1 MGRYKKIVT
10 NIAEDKRVII
20 EKKIDI
26 VDIILMVLVMV
37 SLLIILV
44 LRSDNQKL
52 LEQVNEVMGDY
63 NEISYQYDLLT
74 NSYQELKND
83 YERVIELMNGADRYQ
98 EAKELKEE

>member
-1 MGRYKKIVT
+1 MG
-10 NIAEDKRVII
+10 VI
-20 EKKIDI
+20 KGHFRI

-98 EAKELKEE
+98 EAKELKEK

>member
-1 MGRYKKIVT
+1 MGRYKKIVA

-63 NEISYQYDLLT
+63 NEISYQYDLLN
-74 NSYQELKND
+74 NSYE
-83 YERVIELMNGADRYQ
+83 
-98 EAKELKEE
+98 ELKEKYEYAIEVIRTSDKYDLPEGVNK

>member
-63 NEISYQYDLLT
+63 NEISYQYDLLN
-74 NSYQELKND
+74 NSYENLKKD
-83 YERVIELMNGADRYQ
+83 YERLVDYIRTSDKYDLPEGV
-98 EAKELKEE
+98 EE

>member
-63 NEISYQYDLLT
+63 NEISYQYDLLN
-74 NSYQELKND
+74 NSYE
-83 YERVIELMNGADRYQ
+83 
-98 EAKELKEE
+98 ELKEKYEYAIEVIRTSDKYDLPEGVEE

>member
-52 LEQVNEVMGDY
+52 LEQVNEVMGKY
-63 NEISYQYDLLT
+63 NEVNYQADLI
-74 NSYQELKND
+74 NNA
-83 YERVIELMNGADRYQ
+83 YE
-98 EAKELKEE
+98 ELKEDYEYVAEIIRTSDKYDLSEGVEE

>member
-63 NEISYQYDLLT
+63 NEISYQYDLLN
-74 NSYQELKND
+74 NSYEELKKE
-83 YERVIELMNGADRYQ
+83 YERVIDLANGIDRYH
-98 EAKELKEE
+98 EAKKFEGE

>member
-63 NEISYQYDLLT
+63 NEISYQYDLLN
-74 NSYQELKND
+74 NSYE
-83 YERVIELMNGADRYQ
+83 
-98 EAKELKEE
+98 ELKEKYEYAIEVIRTRDKYDLPEGVDK

>member
-10 NIAEDKRVII
+10 NIAEDKRVIT

-44 LRSDNQKL
+44 LRSDNQNL
-52 LEQVNEVMGDY
+52 LEQVDEVMGDY
-63 NEISYQYDLLT
+63 NEISYQYDLLN
-74 NSYQELKND
+74 NSYEELKKE
-83 YERVIELMNGADRYQ
+83 YERVIDLMNGTDRYQ
-98 EAKELKEE
+98 EAKELQEE

>member
-98 EAKELKEE
+98 EAKELKEK

>member
-10 NIAEDKRVII
+10 NIAEDKRFII

-26 VDIILMVLVMV
+26 VDIILMVLVIV

>member
-52 LEQVNEVMGDY
+52 LEQVNEVAGDY

-98 EAKELKEE
+98 EAKKLKEE

>member
-63 NEISYQYDLLT
+63 NEISYQYDLLN
-74 NSYQELKND
+74 NSYE
-83 YERVIELMNGADRYQ
+83 
-98 EAKELKEE
+98 ELKEKYEYAIEVIRTSDKYDLPEGVDK

>member
-63 NEISYQYDLLT
+63 NEISYQYDLLN
-74 NSYQELKND
+74 NSYE
-83 YERVIELMNGADRYQ
+83 
-98 EAKELKEE
+98 ELKEKYEYAIEVIRTSDKYDLSEGVEE

>member
-1 MGRYKKIVT
+1 MNIDKKIEELRKEF
-10 NIAEDKRVII
+10 N

-52 LEQVNEVMGDY
+52 LEQVNEVMGNY
-63 NEISYQYDLLT
+63 NEISYQYDLLN
-74 NSYQELKND
+74 NSYE
-83 YERVIELMNGADRYQ
+83 
-98 EAKELKEE
+98 ELKEKYEYAIEVIRTSDKYDLPEGVEE

>member
-1 MGRYKKIVT
+1 MGRYKKIVA

-63 NEISYQYDLLT
+63 NEISYQYDLLN
-74 NSYQELKND
+74 NSYE
-83 YERVIELMNGADRYQ
+83 
-98 EAKELKEE
+98 ELKEKYEYAIEVIRTSDKYDLPEGVEE

>member
-52 LEQVNEVMGDY
+52 LEQVNEAMGDY
-63 NEISYQYDLLT
+63 NEISYQYDLLN
-74 NSYQELKND
+74 NSYE
-83 YERVIELMNGADRYQ
+83 
-98 EAKELKEE
+98 ELKEKYEYAIEVIRTSDKYDLPEGVEE

>member
-10 NIAEDKRVII
+10 NIAEHKRALIA
-20 EKKIDI
+20 KKIDI

-63 NEISYQYDLLT
+63 NEISYQYDLLN
-74 NSYQELKND
+74 NSYE
-83 YERVIELMNGADRYQ
+83 
-98 EAKELKEE
+98 ELKEKYEYAIEVIRTSDKYDLPEGVEE